1 MQKIIPAIK
10 NFHRRCLGVKKQEQG
25 FTLVE
30 IVIAVIIMGLA
41 YVVILQSFSL
51 STRNIAKVEAIRN
64 SLLEYA
70 LEFDQQS
77 FAQRLG
83 DEDAVEMNESVF
95 MEGSIYQLVLVSDE
109 SENFMTLRLEKF

>member
-10 NFHRRCLGVKKQEQG
+10 NLHRRCLGVTPRQREQG

-70 LEFDQQS
+70 LEFEQQS

-83 DEDAVEMNESVF
+83 DEDAVEMNESVSWK
-95 MEGSIYQLVLVSDE
+95 EASINSFWFQMKVKIL
-109 SENFMTLRLEKF
+109 